1 MSAPRIN
8 SRINPGDNPR
18 ENLRANPRAIPPIVQ
33 SLRCAACGTRVP
45 IDTPLSWRCPNA
57 VGNDRHH
64 VLLIESD
71 VTPLRRGKHVNPFI
85 AFRRYLAWDAFAHA
99 HGMSETDRDA
109 LIVELDTHIA
119 TVAGTGFVFTP
130 FARADKLSDE
140 LGFSE
145 NGGVWIKDETH
156 NVAGSQK
163 SRHLFTEL
171 LHLVAAE
178 RLGLTAWRSDAR
190 PSLAIASCGNA
201 AFAAGTL
208 ARAVDWPI
216 TVFVPEFADAA
227 LVARLHAL
235 SADVVHCPRLATD
248 PAGDPCVHRFRE
260 AVYAGAIPFG
270 VQGPENAW
278 CLDGGRTI
286 GWEMAYVAEHMEPPL
301 ITRLFVQVGGGAF
314 AASLA
319 EGFHAGGTRAALH
332 AVQAQGCAPL
342 AAAWQ
347 KSQAFSSVFDAAAK
361 WDACMV
367 PWPTTPQSFA
377 DGILDDETY
386 DWVAVCRAM
395 RASGGFPVVAS
406 EQLVHDAYAVAH
418 ATTDI
423 DVSPTGAAG
432 LAGLLAMRERVAD
445 DERVAVVFSGIRR
458 ETPRPAAPKR

>member
-1 MSAPRIN
+1 MSSP
-8 SRINPGDNPR
+8 
-18 ENLRANPRAIPPIVQ
+18 RANPRAVPPIVQ

-45 IDTPLSWRCPNA
+45 IETPLSWRCPNA
-57 VGNDRHH
+57 IGDDRHH

-71 VTPLRRGKHVNPFI
+71 VAPLRRGKHRNPFI

-109 LIVELDTHIA
+109 LISELDAQIA
-119 TVAGTGFVFTP
+119 VVAGTGFVFTP
-130 FARADKLSDE
+130 FARADTLSE
-140 LGFSE
+140 TLGFSA
-145 NGGVWIKDETH
+145 NGGVWVKDETH

-178 RLGLTAWRSDAR
+178 RLGLTSWRSDAR

-201 AFAAGTL
+201 AFAASTL
-208 ARAVDWPI
+208 ARAVNWPI
-216 TVFVPEFADAA
+216 TVFVPEHADAA
-227 LVARLHAL
+227 LLQRLQAL
-235 SADVVHCPRLATD
+235 AATVVHCPRRDTD
-248 PAGDPCVHRFRE
+248 PPGDPCVHRFRE
-260 AVYAGAIPFG
+260 LVRDGAIPFG

-301 ITRLFVQVGGGAF
+301 IARLFVQVGGGAF

-319 EGFHAGGTRAALH
+319 AGFHAGGTRAALH
-332 AVQAQGCAPL
+332 AVQAEGCAPL
-342 AAAWQ
+342 ARAWDKSHAFATIDEAASNW
-347 KSQAFSSVFDAAAK
+347 S
-361 WDACMV
+361 ACMV
-367 PWPTTPQSFA
+367 PWPATPRSFA

-386 DWVAVCRAM
+386 DWVPVCRAM

-406 EQLVHDAYAVAH
+406 EQQVHEAYAVAH
-418 ATTDI
+418 DTTDI

-432 LAGLLAMRERVAD
+432 LAGVLAARKQIGN
-445 DERVAVVFSGIRR
+445 DERIAVVFSGIRR
-458 ETPRPAAPKR
+458 ETPKPSSPNR

>member
-1 MSAPRIN
+1 M
-8 SRINPGDNPR
+8 
-18 ENLRANPRAIPPIVQ
+18 LRANPKATPPIVRG
-33 SLRCAACGTRVP
+33 LRCAACGTSVA
-45 IDTPLSWRCPNA
+45 IDTPFSWRCPNA
-57 VGNDRHH
+57 IENDRHH

-71 VTPLRRGKHVNPFI
+71 VAPLRRAKHANPFI

-99 HGMSETDRDA
+99 HGMSEANRDA
-109 LIVELDTHIA
+109 LINELDA
-119 TVAGTGFVFTP
+119 QVASVAGTGFVFTP
-130 FARADKLSDE
+130 FARADALSDA
-140 LGFSE
+140 LGFSVS
-145 NGGVWIKDETH
+145 GGVWVKDETH

-178 RLGLTAWRSDAR
+178 RLGLAPWGSTSR

-201 AFAAGTL
+201 AFAASTL
-208 ARAVDWPI
+208 AKAVNWPI
-216 TVFVPEFADAA
+216 SVFVPEWADAA

-235 SADVVHCPRLATD
+235 GANVQHCPRRDTD
-248 PAGDPCVHRFRE
+248 PAGDPCVFRFRD
-260 AVYAGAIPFG
+260 AVAGGAIPFG

-301 ITRLFVQVGGGAF
+301 IARLFVQSGGGAF

-332 AVQAQGCAPL
+332 AVQAEGCAPL
-342 AAAWQ
+342 SHAWEASGKFSTIGQAAAHW
-347 KSQAFSSVFDAAAK
+347 SE
-361 WDACMV
+361 CMT
-367 PWPTTPQSFA
+367 PWPTTPTSFA

-386 DWVAVCRAM
+386 DWVSVCRAM
-395 RASGGFPVVAS
+395 RASGGFPVVAP
-406 EQLVHDAYAVAH
+406 EQLVHDAYVLAH
-418 ATTDI
+418 RTTTI

-432 LAGLLAMRERVAD
+432 LAGVLAIRDRIND

-458 ETPRPAAPKR
+458 ETPKP

>member
-1 MSAPRIN
+1 MSL
-8 SRINPGDNPR
+8 S
-18 ENLRANPRAIPPIVQ
+18 RANPRATPPIVRG
-33 SLRCAACGTRVP
+33 LHCAACGTRVP

-57 VGNDRHH
+57 QGNDRHH

-71 VTPLRRGKHVNPFI
+71 VAPLRRAKHANPFV

-99 HGMSETDRDA
+99 HGMSEDERES
-109 LIVELDTHIA
+109 LIVELDTQIA

-130 FARADKLSDE
+130 FARADTLSDE
-140 LGFSE
+140 LGFTAQ
-145 NGGVWIKDETH
+145 GGVWIKDETH

-171 LHLVAAE
+171 LHLVTAE
-178 RLGLTAWRSDAR
+178 RCGLAPWGSGKR
-190 PSLAIASCGNA
+190 PPLAIASCGNA
-201 AFAAGTL
+201 AFAASTL
-208 ARAVDWPI
+208 ARAVQWPI
-216 TVFVPEFADAA
+216 SVFVPEFADAA
-227 LVARLHAL
+227 LVGRLRAL
-235 SADVVHCPRLATD
+235 QADVVHCPRLNTD

-260 AVYAGAIPFG
+260 AVRDGAIPFG

-301 ITRLFVQVGGGAF
+301 IARLFVQVGGGAF

-342 AAAWQ
+342 ARAWE
-347 KSQAFSSVFDAAAK
+347 KSKAFATVTQAAAQ
-361 WDACMV
+361 WDECMV
-367 PWPTTPQSFA
+367 PWPDTPQSFA

-386 DWVAVCRAM
+386 DWVSVCRAM

-406 EQLVHDAYAVAH
+406 EQQVRDAYALAH
-418 ATTDI
+418 ATTTI
-423 DVSPTGAAG
+423 DVSPTGTAG
-432 LAGLLAMRERVAD
+432 LAGLLAARDHVTN
-445 DERVAVVFSGIRR
+445 DERVALVFSGIRR
-458 ETPRPAAPKR
+458 ETPKP

>member
-1 MSAPRIN
+1 MSLP
-8 SRINPGDNPR
+8 
-18 ENLRANPRAIPPIVQ
+18 RANPRAVPPIVRG
-33 SLRCAACGTRVP
+33 LRCAACGARVP

-57 VGNDRHH
+57 KGSDRHH

-71 VTPLRRGKHVNPFI
+71 VSPLRRSKHPQPFV
-85 AFRRYLAWDAFAHA
+85 AFRRYLAWDAFAQA
-99 HGMSETDRDA
+99 HGMSETSRDG
-109 LIVELDTHIA
+109 LVIELDAQIA

-130 FARADKLSDE
+130 FARADRLSDA
-140 LGFSE
+140 LGFSAS
-145 NGGVWIKDETH
+145 GGVWVKDETH

-171 LHLVAAE
+171 LHLIAAE
-178 RLGLTAWRSDAR
+178 QLGLVPWVSGAR

-201 AFAAGTL
+201 AFAASTL
-208 ARAVDWPI
+208 ARAVNWPI
-216 TVFVPEFADAA
+216 SVFVPESADAA
-227 LVARLHAL
+227 LIARLHAL
-235 SADVVHCPRLATD
+235 HANVVHCPRRDAD
-248 PAGDPCVHRFRE
+248 PLGDPCVHRFRE
-260 AVYAGAIPFG
+260 AVRDGAIPFG

-286 GWEMAYVAEHMEPPL
+286 GWEMAYIAEHMEPPL
-301 ITRLFVQVGGGAF
+301 IARLFVQVGGGAF

-342 AAAWQ
+342 AHAWE
-347 KSQAFSSVFDAAAK
+347 KSKSFASITLAAAQ
-361 WDACMV
+361 WGECMV
-367 PWPTTPQSFA
+367 PWSTTPHSFA

-386 DWVAVCRAM
+386 DWVSVCRSM

-406 EQLVHDAYAVAH
+406 EEQVHQAYALAH

-432 LAGLLAMRERVAD
+432 LAGLLAARDRVKN

-458 ETPRPAAPKR
+458 ETPKP